1 MQTTAQVDSFAV
13 NPPTHPSEETAAR
26 PSASRWRPLRS
37 LPGRA
42 TYEALWQLFTVSL
55 LLVVGIQVAA
65 YVLTEVMA
73 GWWPAYDTNAYW
85 LAAQH
90 ILNDQPLYQQSTIWA
105 SGIYKYPPIF
115 AQIALPIAL
124 IPETLV
130 DWAWRILGVMCLRY
144 LSGSWRLTLLVSLQ
158 WPAWLE
164 LSFGNVTLELGAV
177 CFFALRDRRGA
188 YLLPWFAGMKVG
200 PGLLIPYLWLTR
212 PDYRRPLAIGC
223 AVFAV
228 ACAVSFVL
236 APGLWF
242 DFAGTFGWEAAS
254 EMNAWHVV
262 AIFPDH
268 GGLDFAIR
276 LAIAAVAL
284 LVAIRWRADWLAFI
298 AATATMP
305 ILSITRLAVFVGL
318 WPLWLRDRVDA
329 WRKDGG
335 RVRDAASEAFV
346 HLGMLPRVE
355 ADASRAEGRP
365 ETAGQPGG

>member
-1 MQTTAQVDSFAV
+1 
-13 NPPTHPSEETAAR
+13 
-26 PSASRWRPLRS
+26 
-37 LPGRA
+37 
-42 TYEALWQLFTVSL
+42 
-55 LLVVGIQVAA
+55 
-65 YVLTEVMA
+65 
-73 GWWPAYDTNAYW
+73 
-85 LAAQH
+85 
-90 ILNDQPLYQQSTIWA
+90 
-105 SGIYKYPPIF
+105 
-115 AQIALPIAL
+115 
-124 IPETLV
+124 
-130 DWAWRILGVMCLRY
+130 MCLRY
-144 LSGSWRLTLLVSLQ
+144 LCGSWRLTLLVSLQ

-262 AIFPDH
+262 AIVPDH

-305 ILSITRLAVFVGL
+305 ILSITRLAVLVGL

-335 RVRDAASEAFV
+335 RVRDAASEALV

-355 ADASRAEGRP
+355 PVASRAEGRP